1 MGLIVLL
8 IMVDKIAKEL
18 GGIIPI
24 QQITRGFG
32 CRELDALS
40 VWCVMCC
47 VCAYALCECVTIS
60 SSEALDPKL
69 AVSRLVSLWN
79 PSESVLGALPLA
91 IAPLCHFVG
100 NI

>member
-47 VCAYALCECVTIS
+47 VCVPMHCV
-60 SSEALDPKL
+60 
-69 AVSRLVSLWN
+69 
-79 PSESVLGALPLA
+79 SV
-91 IAPLCHFVG
+91 
-100 NI
+100 